1 MKIEFHYQH
10 NFRIE
15 DETGYRTWLTKAIVE
30 QNYDLGMLVYVFMDD
45 GQLLEMNRKYLGHDT
60 YTDIIT
66 FDYTEGNTLSGDIF
80 ISSDRVRDN
89 AKKYDVKM
97 SAEMRRV
104 MAHGV
109 LHLMGYKDKTEE
121 EKKLMRGMEN
131 KFMEMFHVE
140 Q

>member
-10 NFRIE
+10 NFSIE
-15 DETGYRTWLTKAIVE
+15 DETGYRSWLTKAIVE
-30 QNYDLGMLVYVFMDD
+30 QNYNLGALTYVFMNDRE
-45 GQLLEMNRKYLGHDT
+45 LLEINRKYLDHDT

-66 FDYTEGNTLSGDIF
+66 FDYTEGNTLSGDVF
-80 ISSDRVRDN
+80 ISSERVKEN
-89 AKKYDVKM
+89 AEHYGVEADV
-97 SAEMRRV
+97 EMRRV

-109 LHLMGYKDKTEE
+109 LHLMGFKDKTKED
-121 EKKLMRGMEN
+121 KRLMREREN